1 MATNATV
8 TILETAEIGD
18 RNGKKLRKQVKIS
31 FVATGN
37 PTLVVADFTPD
48 SGALFEEIGTAHRTE
63 TTATAATF
71 TRATAKTSIANATI
85 TTGTWEMTV
94 WFSILS

>member
-8 TILETAEIGD
+8 TVLETVELGD
-18 RNGKKLRKQVKIS
+18 RNGKKWRKAVKFS

-37 PTLVVADFTPD
+37 PTFTIADLTPD
-48 SGALFEEIGTAHRTE
+48 SGVLFEEVGAAHRTE

-94 WFSILS
+94 YLSIIS